1 MDKFEK
7 RKLINELADRY
18 LENARSYSQVN
29 NEIREQLKKIGVSIC
44 TLWFI
49 ARLRNKEEQ

>member
-1 MDKFEK
+1 MDKFE
-7 RKLINELADRY
+7 RRRLINELADRY

-29 NEIREQLKKIGVSIC
+29 NEIREQLKKIGLSIC

>member
-7 RKLINELADRY
+7 RKLITDLADRY
-18 LENARSYSQVN
+18 RENTRSYSQVN
-29 NEIREQLKKIGVSIC
+29 NEIREQLKEIGVSIC

-49 ARLRNKEEQ
+49 ARLRNKVE